1 MGKGKVKSKIKVKQ
15 KQAKKAKN
23 IVKKAAKILPK
34 TAKPAISSK
43 SEQKT
48 PQKSAFPIALAQ
60 INTTV
65 GDIYE
70 NFRKVVAAIESAKQ
84 SGAQLIV
91 FPQLTITGFPPKDLL
106 TRPDFVDVNMQ
117 RFIEIVNATKGI
129 SCIFGFVNKENNN
142 TFNAF
147 ACVRD
152 QKILSI
158 QNKVHL
164 DGCLMGSSYFA
175 AGANPDVVLLGNQR
189 VGVVIAEHTEEEM
202 TFELLAAKGV
212 DFFVVLA
219 ASSYTLEKNT
229 EQYISSLAKK
239 YRVPIAYCN
248 HVGAQDSFIF
258 DGGSFVVDKNGLVV
272 SRAKKFGAD
281 VLLVDV
287 HKAGSSFIPPK
298 DQGGELYNALTLGV
312 RDYFAKAGYTK
323 AVIGISGGLD
333 SAVTAALAV
342 HALGKENVIGLFLSS
357 KMTSKESVTDAKRVF
372 ANLGLPF
379 KALNIDSAVTLLC
392 RANGYK
398 YEKKN
403 ITLAEQNIQ
412 ARVRAELLMS
422 TANKNN
428 ALVLACSN
436 KTDLAMG
443 YFTLYG
449 ETAGALLPLG
459 DLWKT
464 QVYALAQYMNAL
476 SKQKS
481 KTNVIPDSVLKKPAT
496 AELRAGQKDSDDMPP
511 HDVLDKVL
519 QLYIMHKK
527 DIHEI
532 VKLGFDGEMVR
543 RVAFMMMKSEFK
555 RQQTALPLR
564 VSSCSFG
571 PTWNYPIVSG
581 WRG

>member
-1 MGKGKVKSKIKVKQ
+1 MGKGKNKVKSKIKVKQ
-15 KQAKKAKN
+15 KAAKKAKN
-23 IVKKAAKILPK
+23 IVKKGAKSSAATKSASSQQKVLPK
-34 TAKPAISSK
+34 TS
-43 SEQKT
+43 
-48 PQKSAFPIALAQ
+48 FPIAVAQ
-60 INTTV
+60 INTVV

-70 NFRKVVAAIESAKQ
+70 NYKKVVAAMESAKQ
-84 SGAQLIV
+84 HGAQLIV
-91 FPQLTITGFPPKDLL
+91 FPQLTLTGFPPKDLL

-129 SCIFGFVNKENNN
+129 ACIFGFVNKENHAL
-142 TFNAF
+142 FNAF
-147 ACVRD
+147 ACVKD

-158 QNKVHL
+158 QNKVHI
-164 DGCLMGSSYFA
+164 DGCIAGSAYFT
-175 AGANPDVVLLGNQR
+175 AGANPDVMLLGNQR
-189 VGVVIAEHTEEEM
+189 VGVVIAEHAEEEM

-219 ASSYTLEKNT
+219 ASPYTVEKNI
-229 EQYISSLAKK
+229 EQYISGLAKK
-239 YRVPIAYCN
+239 YRVPIVYCN
-248 HVGAQDSFIF
+248 HVGGQDSFIF
-258 DGGSFVVDKNGLVV
+258 DGGSFLVDKNGQSV
-272 SRAKKFGAD
+272 SRAKKFGED
-281 VLLVDV
+281 LLVVDV
-287 HKAGSSFIPPK
+287 HKIGSSFIPPK
-298 DQGGELYNALTLGV
+298 NQANELYSALTLGI

-323 AVIGISGGLD
+323 AVLGISGGLD
-333 SAVTAALAV
+333 SAVTATLAV

-357 KMTSKESVTDAKRVF
+357 KMTSKESVADAKRVF

-392 RANGYK
+392 KANGYK

-481 KTNVIPDSVLKKPAT
+481 KTNIIPDAVLKKPAT

-511 HDVLDKVL
+511 HEILDKVL
-519 QLYIMHKK
+519 QLYMVHKK

-555 RQQTALPLR
+555 RQQTALPLC